1 MNEFSTV
8 DSTAERQ
15 AAHKESTSDDVE
27 KQSDNQQDPSSS
39 SSNGGLYSHGFWDAE
54 LAPLRKAYLIGL
66 ARVTFA
72 ICLLIWAVVTIYW
85 GSLWK
90 SSDKTPNIHAY
101 ILNRDP
107 NGAIGQNVTN
117 ILLSTNSNP
126 PPHLSWHSIDPNLY
140 PTTAD
145 VEKAVA
151 VDQVAWIFVEI
162 LSDATVALDQAR
174 TSANASWNP
183 TEVVRIYYSEARNQQ
198 AVDGPILGSIRG
210 IMTSSLAQIN
220 AQSAA
225 RWLSANSDN
234 ANVLNAIA
242 SQAPQTLAGGISSSY
257 INLRPW
263 NEPVSIA
270 PTFVGLI
277 YAMILAFNITMGNFG
292 MRQGIQRKLRF
303 RSFVLMRLLVPIPAY
318 FILSCMFSMINLPFK
333 LGFGGLGYGYGAG
346 FMIWWCFTFLGMCVL
361 GLWTEAALSLVGPQF
376 IGFALVFII
385 IINVSVAN
393 LPIELQ
399 VSLFKYGYAM
409 PFYNLR
415 QAYVTIIYNTGRHIE
430 LLKNMGILLAW
441 LVVLFSTIP
450 IWVWI
455 ERKKEVSAAAANPSA
470 ESTKPSE
477 KLIENGERKHSSSH

>member
-1 MNEFSTV
+1 MTESSTV
-8 DSTAERQ
+8 DNSAEPQ
-15 AAHKESTSDDVE
+15 INQTDSSSDVE
-27 KQSDNQQDPSSS
+27 KQSDQHRDTV
-39 SSNGGLYSHGFWDAE
+39 SNDEPYSHGFWDVE
-54 LAPLRKAYLIGL
+54 LAPLRKTYLIGI
-66 ARVTFA
+66 ARVTVA
-72 ICLLIWAVVTIYW
+72 ICLLIWAIVTIYW

-90 SSDKTPNIHAY
+90 SSEKTPNIHAF

-107 NGAIGQNVTN
+107 NGVIGQNITN
-117 ILLSTNSNP
+117 VLLSTNSNP
-126 PPHLSWHSIDPNLY
+126 PPHLSWRSIDPTLY
-140 PTTAD
+140 PTSLD

-151 VDQVAWIFVEI
+151 VDQVAWIFVDI
-162 LSDATVALDQAR
+162 MKDATASLDQAR
-174 TSANASWNP
+174 TSANASWDP
-183 TEVVRIYYSEARNQQ
+183 TNVVQIYYSEARNQQ

-210 IMTSSLAQIN
+210 VLTPSLARIN
-220 AQSAA
+220 AQSTAT
-225 RWLSANSDN
+225 WLSANSG
-234 ANVLNAIA
+234 NVNILNALA
-242 SQAPQTLAGGISSSY
+242 SQAPQTLAGGIASSY

-263 NEPVSIA
+263 DEPVSIA

-318 FILSCMFSMINLPFK
+318 FVLSCMFSMINLPFK

-415 QAYVTIIYNTGRHIE
+415 QAYVAIIYNTGRHIE
-430 LLKNMGILLAW
+430 LLKYMGILLAW
-441 LVVLFSTIP
+441 LVVLFVTIP
-450 IWVWI
+450 LWVWI
-455 ERKKEVSAAAANPSA
+455 ERKKERSAANAARTAASGPNARS
-470 ESTKPSE
+470 KP
-477 KLIENGERKHSSSH
+477 IREREGGK

>member
-1 MNEFSTV
+1 MTEFTTN
-8 DSTAERQ
+8 DSSPERQ
-15 AAHKESTSDDVE
+15 ITHAESTSDVE
-27 KQSDNQQDPSSS
+27 KQSDHQQNDPSR
-39 SSNGGLYSHGFWDAE
+39 GGMYSHGFWDAE
-54 LAPLRKAYLIGL
+54 LAPLRKAYLIGI

-72 ICLLIWAVVTIYW
+72 ICLLIWAIVTIYW

-90 SSDKTPNIHAY
+90 STEKTPNIHAY

-107 NGAIGQNVTN
+107 NGAIGQNITN
-117 ILLSTNSNP
+117 VLLSTNSNP
-126 PPHLSWHSIDPNLY
+126 SPHLSWHSVDPNLY
-140 PTTAD
+140 PTRAD

-151 VDQVAWIFVEI
+151 VDHVAWVFVDI
-162 LSDATVALDQAR
+162 LTDATAALDQAR

-183 TEVVRIYYSEARNQQ
+183 TEVVQIYYSEARNQQ
-198 AVDGPILGSIRG
+198 AVDGPILGSVRG
-210 IMTSSLAQIN
+210 VLTPSIAQIN
-220 AQSAA
+220 ARSAA
-225 RWLSANSDN
+225 RWLSANSGN
-234 ANVLNAIA
+234 ANVLSAIA
-242 SQAPQTLAGGISSSY
+242 SLAPQTLAGGIASSY

-303 RSFVLMRLLVPIPAY
+303 RSFVLMRLFVPIPAY
-318 FILSCMFSMINLPFK
+318 FVLSCMFSMINLPFK

-415 QAYVTIIYNTGRHIE
+415 QAYVTIIYNTGRHVE
-430 LLKNMGILLAW
+430 LLKYMGILLAW
-441 LVVLFSTIP
+441 FVVLFATIP

-455 ERKKEVSAAAANPSA
+455 ERKKERSAASASAA
-470 ESTKPSE
+470 STKPSE
-477 KLIENGERKHSSSH
+477 TAREVEQKKAVDDRETR

>member
-1 MNEFSTV
+1 M
-8 DSTAERQ
+8 
-15 AAHKESTSDDVE
+15 
-27 KQSDNQQDPSSS
+27 
-39 SSNGGLYSHGFWDAE
+39 YSHGFWDAE
-54 LAPLRKAYLIGL
+54 LAPLRKAYLIGI
-66 ARVTFA
+66 ARVTIA
-72 ICLLIWAVVTIYW
+72 ICILIWAIVTIYW

-107 NGAIGQNVTN
+107 NGAIGQNITN
-117 ILLSTNSNP
+117 VLLSTNSNP

-140 PTTAD
+140 PTKAD

-151 VDQVAWIFVEI
+151 VDHVGWIFVDI
-162 LSDATVALDQAR
+162 LTDATSALDQAR

-183 TEVVRIYYSEARNQQ
+183 TEVVQIYYSEARNQQ
-198 AVDGPILGSIRG
+198 AVDGPILGSVRG
-210 IMTSSLAQIN
+210 VLTPSLAQIN

-225 RWLSANSDN
+225 RWLSANSGN
-234 ANVLNAIA
+234 SNVLSAIA
-242 SQAPQTLAGGISSSY
+242 SDAPQTLAGGIAPSY

-318 FILSCMFSMINLPFK
+318 FVLSCMFSMINLPFK
-333 LGFGGLGYGYGAG
+333 LSFGGMGYGYGAG

-441 LVVLFSTIP
+441 LVVLFATIP
-450 IWVWI
+450 FWAWL
-455 ERKKEVSAAAANPSA
+455 ERRKERSQASASAA
-470 ESTKPSE
+470 STQSSE
-477 KLIENGERKHSSSH
+477 ASQEVEQKNDEETRQSSQ